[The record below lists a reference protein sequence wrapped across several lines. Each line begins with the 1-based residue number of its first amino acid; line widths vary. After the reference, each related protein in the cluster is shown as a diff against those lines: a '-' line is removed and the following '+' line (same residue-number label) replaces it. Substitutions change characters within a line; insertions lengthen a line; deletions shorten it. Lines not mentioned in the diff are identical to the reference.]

1 MCIFSV
7 TQAMGDHLPR
17 AVHQISDFVNFS
29 MLYYYFS
36 LHIYVVLS
44 YSDCIIAPFLYL
56 WSVFTFVT
64 RCNITEYSDMN
75 KEKENKN
82 ADISARIAGILDYIG
97 ESKNAFAL
105 KLGYERAQTVY
116 DIINGKSA
124 PSYDFFKKFQ
134 FSEYSEII
142 NTDWLITGR
151 GSMLKGEGSAPM
163 GGKEAQK
170 EAVLPSKKNL
180 IPFYED
186 VSTIGGLNDCLA
198 NTESN
203 APTEWIDAGDWF
215 PEATAAIRHYGD
227 SMIEYPSGSILALKR
242 VCNPQLIMNGR
253 NYVIETTEYRV
264 TKQLQDDGDHFMA
277 YSTNRDTYPDGRQI
291 HAPFSVPKGEIRY
304 IYLVLGCVTKEYS
317 NGAIQIRR

>member
-1 MCIFSV
+1 
-7 TQAMGDHLPR
+7 MGKNLDKS
-17 AVHQISDFVNFS
+17 AVLDRIKE
-29 MLYYYFS
+29 YYS
-36 LHIYVVLS
+36 L
-44 YSDCIIAPFLYL
+44 
-56 WSVFTFVT
+56 
-64 RCNITEYSDMN
+64 RG
-75 KEKENKN
+75 N
-82 ADISARIAGILDYIG
+82 ADLAR
-97 ESKNAFAL
+97 F
-105 KLGYERAQTVY
+105 LGVAPNTITNWYNRLTF
-116 DIINGKSA
+116 DIDAIYTKCEGV
-124 PSYDFFKKFQ
+124 DF
-134 FSEYSEII
+134 
-142 NTDWLITGR
+142 NWLLTGR
-151 GSMLKGEGSAPM
+151 GSMLKSEGSAPM
-163 GGKEAQK
+163 GSKEAQK
-170 EAVLPSKKNL
+170 EDILPAKKNL

>member
-1 MCIFSV
+1 MKTFYSKQEILNRLKEAYNIQKDTELASLL
-7 TQAMGDHLPR
+7 G
-17 AVHQISDFVNFS
+17 ISKS
-29 MLYYYFS
+29 T
-36 LHIYVVLS
+36 LS
-44 YSDCIIAPFLYL
+44 NWVSRD
-56 WSVFTFVT
+56 S
-64 RCNITEYSDMN
+64 
-75 KEKENKN
+75 
-82 ADISARIAGILDYIG
+82 LDYDKVF
-97 ESKNAFAL
+97 SKCEHLNL
-105 KLGYERAQTVY
+105 
-116 DIINGKSA
+116 
-124 PSYDFFKKFQ
+124 
-134 FSEYSEII
+134 
-142 NTDWLITGR
+142 DWLLTGR
-151 GSMLKGEGSAPM
+151 GSMLKSERKSPM
-163 GGKEAQK
+163 GGKEGGK
-170 EAVLPSKKNL
+170 EAVLPAKKNL

-264 TKQLQDDGDHFMA
+264 TKQLQDDGDHFIA

-317 NGAIQIRR
+317 NGAIQIRK